1 MELVSHELSV
11 LARAVAYKN
20 LSGASL
26 HVGVSQP
33 QLSRIIKRL
42 EETFSVVLLD
52 RSAKRNATWT
62 PTAYRLAE
70 FYSKKMRIFDRELEA
85 LIGATQSR
93 QLQVG
98 TLEGLIGMAM
108 PFAHFLLDKA
118 GVRLIEADATPG
130 NFKVDP
136 AQQVARSAPDGNTL
150 YMTSTTY
157 TTGAALMTK
166 LPFDPI
172 NDLAGVTMIA
182 RGPMVLVVHPSV
194 PAKNVK
200 ELIAIARARP
210 GQLNF
215 TSSGIGGIN
224 HFGVEVLKSMA
235 KIDMVHVPHKGMAPA
250 ITDLMAGQVQVLL
263 VSLTSVESQMQS
275 GRLRAIG
282 VSSPQ
287 RSSFLPNL
295 PAIAETLPGYDN
307 DLWWGVFTAAKVP
320 KATIDRLNAEIHKTM
335 ATDELKKRFAE
346 FGAVAAPT
354 TPEGFNTIVK
364 SEIAK
369 WSKVIREA
377 NIKAE

>member
-1 MELVSHELSV
+1 MKQRTRIATTIAGLSLLAPALQVAAQPAAKPLRFLVGAPAGGSNDIF
-11 LARAVAYKN
+11 ARAIGQRISESIGQPVVVDN
-20 LSGASL
+20 RPGASQMIAADL
-26 HVGVSQP
+26 A
-33 QLSRIIKRL
+33 
-42 EETFSVVLLD
+42 
-52 RSAKRNATWT
+52 AKA
-62 PTAYRLAE
+62 LA
-70 FYSKKMRIFDRELEA
+70 
-85 LIGATQSR
+85 
-93 QLQVG
+93 
-98 TLEGLIGMAM
+98 
-108 PFAHFLLDKA
+108 
-118 GVRLIEADATPG
+118 
-130 NFKVDP
+130 
-136 AQQVARSAPDGNTL
+136 DGNTL

-157 TTGAALMTK
+157 TTGAALMAK
-166 LPFDPI
+166 LPFDPL
-172 NDLAGVTMIA
+172 NDLTGITMVA

-210 GQLNF
+210 GQLNY

-263 VSLTSVESQMQS
+263 VSLTAVEAQMQS

-287 RSSFLPNL
+287 RSTFLPNL

-307 DLWWGVFTAAKVP
+307 DLWWGVFTASKVL
-320 KATIDRLNAEIHKTM
+320 KARIDQLNVEIQKTM
-335 ATDELKKRFAE
+335 ASEELKKRFAE

-354 TPEGFNTIVK
+354 TPDGFNVIVK
-364 SEIAK
+364 NEIAK
-369 WSKVIREA
+369 WGKVIREA

>member
-1 MELVSHELSV
+1 MKQRTRIATTIAGLSLLAPALQVAAQPAAKPLRFLVGAPAGGSNDIF
-11 LARAVAYKN
+11 ARAIGQRMSESIGQPVVVDN
-20 LSGASL
+20 RPGASQMIAADL
-26 HVGVSQP
+26 
-33 QLSRIIKRL
+33 
-42 EETFSVVLLD
+42 T
-52 RSAKRNATWT
+52 AKA
-62 PTAYRLAE
+62 LA
-70 FYSKKMRIFDRELEA
+70 
-85 LIGATQSR
+85 
-93 QLQVG
+93 
-98 TLEGLIGMAM
+98 
-108 PFAHFLLDKA
+108 
-118 GVRLIEADATPG
+118 
-130 NFKVDP
+130 
-136 AQQVARSAPDGNTL
+136 DGNTL

-157 TTGAALMTK
+157 TTGAALMAK
-166 LPFDPI
+166 LPFDPL
-172 NDLAGVTMIA
+172 NDLTGITMVA

-210 GQLNF
+210 GQLNY

-263 VSLTSVESQMQS
+263 VSLTAVETQMQS

-287 RSSFLPNL
+287 RSAFLPNL

-307 DLWWGVFTAAKVP
+307 DLWWGVFTASKVP
-320 KATIDRLNAEIHKTM
+320 KARIDQLNVEIQKTM
-335 ATDELKKRFAE
+335 ASEELKKRFAE

-354 TPEGFNTIVK
+354 TPDGFNTIVK
-364 SEIAK
+364 NEIAK
-369 WSKVIREA
+369 WGKVIREA

>member
-1 MELVSHELSV
+1 MKQRTRIATTIAGLSLLAPALQVAAQPAAKPLRFLVGAPAGGSNDIF
-11 LARAVAYKN
+11 ARAIGQRMSESIGQPVVVDN
-20 LSGASL
+20 RPGASQMIAADL
-26 HVGVSQP
+26 
-33 QLSRIIKRL
+33 
-42 EETFSVVLLD
+42 T
-52 RSAKRNATWT
+52 AKA
-62 PTAYRLAE
+62 LA
-70 FYSKKMRIFDRELEA
+70 
-85 LIGATQSR
+85 
-93 QLQVG
+93 
-98 TLEGLIGMAM
+98 
-108 PFAHFLLDKA
+108 
-118 GVRLIEADATPG
+118 
-130 NFKVDP
+130 
-136 AQQVARSAPDGNTL
+136 DGNTL

-157 TTGAALMTK
+157 TTGAALMAK
-166 LPFDPI
+166 LPFDPL
-172 NDLAGVTMIA
+172 NDLTGITMVA

-210 GQLNF
+210 GQLNY

-263 VSLTSVESQMQS
+263 VSLTAVEAQMQS

-287 RSSFLPNL
+287 RSTFLPNL

-307 DLWWGVFTAAKVP
+307 DLWWGVFTASKVL
-320 KATIDRLNAEIHKTM
+320 KARIDQLNVEIQKTM
-335 ATDELKKRFAE
+335 ASEELKKRFAE

-354 TPEGFNTIVK
+354 TPDGFNVIVK
-364 SEIAK
+364 NEIAK
-369 WSKVIREA
+369 WGKVIREA

>member
-1 MELVSHELSV
+1 MKQRTRIATIIASLSLLAPALQVAAQPAAKQLRVLVGAPAGGSNDIF
-11 LARAVAYKN
+11 ARAIGQRMSESIGQPVVVDN
-20 LSGASL
+20 RPGASQMIAADL
-26 HVGVSQP
+26 
-33 QLSRIIKRL
+33 
-42 EETFSVVLLD
+42 T
-52 RSAKRNATWT
+52 AKA
-62 PTAYRLAE
+62 LA
-70 FYSKKMRIFDRELEA
+70 
-85 LIGATQSR
+85 
-93 QLQVG
+93 
-98 TLEGLIGMAM
+98 
-108 PFAHFLLDKA
+108 
-118 GVRLIEADATPG
+118 
-130 NFKVDP
+130 
-136 AQQVARSAPDGNTL
+136 DGNTL

-157 TTGAALMTK
+157 TTGAALMAK
-166 LPFDPI
+166 LPFDPL
-172 NDLAGVTMIA
+172 NDLTGITMVA

-210 GQLNF
+210 GQLNY

-263 VSLTSVESQMQS
+263 VSLTAVEAQMQS

-287 RSSFLPNL
+287 RSTFLPNL

-307 DLWWGVFTAAKVP
+307 DLWWGVFTASKVP
-320 KATIDRLNAEIHKTM
+320 KARIDQLNVEIQKTM
-335 ATDELKKRFAE
+335 ASEELKKRFAE

-354 TPEGFNTIVK
+354 TPDGFNTIVK
-364 SEIAK
+364 NEIAK
-369 WSKVIREA
+369 WGKVIREA

>member
-1 MELVSHELSV
+1 MKLSAQSIAVAAGLAIAPLSASAQPAKNVRFLVGAPAGGSNDIF
-11 LARAVAYKN
+11 ARAIGQR
-20 LSGASL
+20 LSEALGRPVIVDNRPGASQMIAADL
-26 HVGVSQP
+26 
-33 QLSRIIKRL
+33 
-42 EETFSVVLLD
+42 T
-52 RSAKRNATWT
+52 AKA
-62 PTAYRLAE
+62 P
-70 FYSKKMRIFDRELEA
+70 
-85 LIGATQSR
+85 
-93 QLQVG
+93 
-98 TLEGLIGMAM
+98 
-108 PFAHFLLDKA
+108 
-118 GVRLIEADATPG
+118 
-130 NFKVDP
+130 
-136 AQQVARSAPDGNTL
+136 PDGNTL

-157 TTGAALMTK
+157 TTGAALMAK
-166 LPFDPI
+166 LPFYPI
-172 NDLAGVTMIA
+172 NDLTGITMIA

-210 GQLNF
+210 GQLNY

-263 VSLTSVESQMQS
+263 VSLTAVEAQMHS

-287 RSSFLPNL
+287 RSSFLPNV

-320 KATIDRLNAEIHKTM
+320 KAAIDRFNTEIHKTM
-335 ATDELKKRFAE
+335 TTDEMKRRFAD

-354 TPEGFNTIVK
+354 TPDGFNVIVK

-369 WSKVIREA
+369 WSKVIKDA

>member
-1 MELVSHELSV
+1 MKPSRFALNLIVMLALALAV
-11 LARAVAYKN
+11 APARAQSAKN
-20 LSGASL
+20 VRFLVGSPAGGSNDIFARAIGQRLSEALGQPVVVDNRPGAS
-26 HVGVSQP
+26 QM
-33 QLSRIIKRL
+33 IAADI
-42 EETFSVVLLD
+42 T
-52 RSAKRNATWT
+52 AKA
-62 PTAYRLAE
+62 
-70 FYSKKMRIFDRELEA
+70 
-85 LIGATQSR
+85 
-93 QLQVG
+93 
-98 TLEGLIGMAM
+98 
-108 PFAHFLLDKA
+108 
-118 GVRLIEADATPG
+118 
-130 NFKVDP
+130 
-136 AQQVARSAPDGNTL
+136 APDGNTL

-263 VSLTSVESQMQS
+263 VSLTSVEAQMQS

-287 RSSFLPNL
+287 RSAFLPNL

-320 KATIDRLNAEIHKTM
+320 KATIDRLNGEIHKTM

-354 TPEGFNTIVK
+354 TPEEFNVIVK
-364 SEIAK
+364 NEIAK

-377 NIKAE
+377 GIKAE

>member
-1 MELVSHELSV
+1 MKPSRFALNLIAMLALALAVAP
-11 LARAVAYKN
+11 ARAQSAKN
-20 LSGASL
+20 VRFLVGSPAGGSNDIFARAIGQRLSEALGQPVVVDNRPGAS
-26 HVGVSQP
+26 QM
-33 QLSRIIKRL
+33 IAADI
-42 EETFSVVLLD
+42 T
-52 RSAKRNATWT
+52 AKA
-62 PTAYRLAE
+62 
-70 FYSKKMRIFDRELEA
+70 
-85 LIGATQSR
+85 
-93 QLQVG
+93 
-98 TLEGLIGMAM
+98 
-108 PFAHFLLDKA
+108 
-118 GVRLIEADATPG
+118 
-130 NFKVDP
+130 
-136 AQQVARSAPDGNTL
+136 APDGNTL

-263 VSLTSVESQMQS
+263 VSLTSVEAQMQS

-287 RSSFLPNL
+287 RSAFLPNL

-320 KATIDRLNAEIHKTM
+320 KATIDRLNGEIHKTM

-354 TPEGFNTIVK
+354 TPEEFNVIVK
-364 SEIAK
+364 NEIAK

-377 NIKAE
+377 GIKAE

>member
-1 MELVSHELSV
+1 MKQRTRIATIITSLSLLAPALQVAAQPAAKPLRFLVGAPAGGSNDIF
-11 LARAVAYKN
+11 ARAIGQRMSESIGQPVVVDN
-20 LSGASL
+20 RPGASQMIAADL
-26 HVGVSQP
+26 A
-33 QLSRIIKRL
+33 
-42 EETFSVVLLD
+42 
-52 RSAKRNATWT
+52 AKA
-62 PTAYRLAE
+62 LA
-70 FYSKKMRIFDRELEA
+70 
-85 LIGATQSR
+85 
-93 QLQVG
+93 
-98 TLEGLIGMAM
+98 
-108 PFAHFLLDKA
+108 
-118 GVRLIEADATPG
+118 
-130 NFKVDP
+130 
-136 AQQVARSAPDGNTL
+136 DGNTL

-157 TTGAALMTK
+157 TTGAALMAK
-166 LPFDPI
+166 LPFDPL
-172 NDLAGVTMIA
+172 NDLTGITMVA

-210 GQLNF
+210 GQLNY

-263 VSLTSVESQMQS
+263 VSLTAVEAQMQS

-287 RSSFLPNL
+287 RSTFLPNL

-307 DLWWGVFTAAKVP
+307 DLWWGVFTASKVL
-320 KATIDRLNAEIHKTM
+320 KARIDQLNVEIQKTM
-335 ATDELKKRFAE
+335 ASEELKKRFAE

-354 TPEGFNTIVK
+354 TPDGFNTIVK
-364 SEIAK
+364 NEIAK
-369 WSKVIREA
+369 WGKVIREA